1 MNDIFDFK
9 RFAKLLKYECVNY
22 LPRYIKGMVVFVSF
36 LVAAWLFSIVSEIEF
51 STRAPFMNVLFY
63 FAIFLSPYFVYKEMN
78 NRKKGYSYAMLPAST
93 FEKLLSMSVVSI
105 LIVPVL
111 VYLALSVTD
120 VILYAISCAGAGNF
134 TGLEFCNPLSLALP
148 EWYLG
153 EGFIDFFDAKLLVLS
168 YVLSITVFMMFNSI
182 FRKNKIIKTLLF
194 NMGVQFLLQILFV
207 FLAISNPGDILDV
220 LRDWFVETFGN
231 CTEAEIV
238 SMLYNTAIT
247 LNVVS
252 IAVVTT
258 ITYFRIKR
266 VNY

>member
-1 MNDIFDFK
+1 
-9 RFAKLLKYECVNY
+9 
-22 LPRYIKGMVVFVSF
+22 
-36 LVAAWLFSIVSEIEF
+36 
-51 STRAPFMNVLFY
+51 
-63 FAIFLSPYFVYKEMN
+63 
-78 NRKKGYSYAMLPAST
+78 
-93 FEKLLSMSVVSI
+93 
-105 LIVPVL
+105 
-111 VYLALSVTD
+111 
-120 VILYAISCAGAGNF
+120 
-134 TGLEFCNPLSLALP
+134 
-148 EWYLG
+148 
-153 EGFIDFFDAKLLVLS
+153 
-168 YVLSITVFMMFNSI
+168 MMFNSI

-194 NMGVQFLLQILFV
+194 NMGVQFLLQILLV

-220 LRDWFVETFGN
+220 LRDWFIETFGN